1 MVPGWNLTN
10 NLCNPDTQTIELQEA
25 LKPIEMGFCTQC
37 PTIVSFAVVT
47 VWSFME
53 SNEFLSVTQS
63 CFFAI
68 AK

>member
-53 SNEFLSVTQS
+53 
-63 CFFAI
+63 
-68 AK
+68 